1 MRSVKPTVRTQVET
15 SPNGELRVEITI
27 TVNNNPW
34 ATYIATIRIAG
45 DHTIVDVEYKSTR
58 RFGLQRV
65 PQQLLAERYR
75 DAALMA
81 QGCTVVKRDGH
92 FGL

>member
-1 MRSVKPTVRTQVET
+1 VSD
-15 SPNGELRVEITI
+15 
-27 TVNNNPW
+27 NPW
-34 ATYIATIRIAG
+34 ATYIATICDA
-45 DHTIVDVEYKSTR
+45 DDQTIVDIEYTSTR
-58 RFGLQRV
+58 RFGLRRV

-81 QGCTVVKRDGH
+81 QGYTVIERDGH